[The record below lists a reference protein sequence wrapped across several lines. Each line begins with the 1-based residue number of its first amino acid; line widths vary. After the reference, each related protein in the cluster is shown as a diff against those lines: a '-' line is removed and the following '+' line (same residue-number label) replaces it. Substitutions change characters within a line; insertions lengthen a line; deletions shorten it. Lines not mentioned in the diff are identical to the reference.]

1 MLSIFLKG
9 LKNWIRTVIRDI
21 DYDLIV
27 QASKK
32 EAVVYKCPIK
42 RYSELFRKNHN
53 KNFFAGDSF

>member
-9 LKNWIRTVIRDI
+9 LKNWIRTVIRGI

-42 RYSELFRKNHN
+42 KVL
-53 KNFFAGDSF
+53 

>member
-1 MLSIFLKG
+1 MVYFFLERVNFYAQYFLKRF
-9 LKNWIRTVIRDI
+9 KNWIRTVIRDI

-42 RYSELFRKNHN
+42 KVL
-53 KNFFAGDSF
+53 

>member
-32 EAVVYKCPIK
+32 EAFVYKCPIK
-42 RYSELFRKNHN
+42 KVL
-53 KNFFAGDSF
+53 